1 VSNAARAFIGWFG
14 PRGLNS
20 LLLALL
26 VFQHG
31 VVNAQFLLAVTGVV
45 VAVSV
50 VVHGISTTP
59 LSTLYGRAVER
70 ATYEEERESTV
81 AGLFGGAA
89 QETPRIDPDELAE
102 ELEGPNAPIVLDVR
116 TRSQYERDLTR
127 IPGSVRVAPDAVEDW
142 AARWIS

>member
-1 VSNAARAFIGWFG
+1 VANAR
-14 PRGLNS
+14 
-20 LLLALL
+20 
-26 VFQHG
+26 
-31 VVNAQFLLAVTGVV
+31 FLLAVTGVV

-50 VVHGISTTP
+50 VAHGISATP

-70 ATYEEERESTV
+70 ATDEEERESTV

-89 QETPRIDPDELAE
+89 QETPRIDPDKLAE

-142 AARWIS
+142 AARWISQHPDGEPHLRPIATYCT

>member
-1 VSNAARAFIGWFG
+1 MSNAARAFIGWFG

-50 VVHGISTTP
+50 VAHGISATP

-70 ATYEEERESTV
+70 ATYGEERESTV

-89 QETPRIDPDELAE
+89 QETPA
-102 ELEGPNAPIVLDVR
+102 
-116 TRSQYERDLTR
+116 
-127 IPGSVRVAPDAVEDW
+127 
-142 AARWIS
+142 